1 MKAQWLAPLLAIVTG
16 LAFFV
21 LLWTAVTRGLA
32 SVSGWSALATKYP
45 GGPRPLGEVLRG
57 QVLGFGPVRE
67 NNVTYAIPAAGG
79 LYLYPNALFGLG
91 RPPMLIPYNRIV
103 YQETRSVF
111 WSRTHE
117 LTIDGA
123 TSLRVRDR
131 LLRELKSHGV
141 QVPSDA
147 LP

>member
-1 MKAQWLAPLLAIVTG
+1 MVAG

-21 LLWTAVTRGLA
+21 VLWTAVTRGLA
-32 SVSGWSALATKYP
+32 SFSGWSALAAKYP

-67 NNVTYAIPAAGG
+67 NNITYAIPTTGG

-91 RPPMLIPYNRIV
+91 RPPMLIPYNRIT
-103 YQETRSVF
+103 YRETTSLL
-111 WSRTHE
+111 WSRSHE
-117 LTIDGA
+117 LAIDGA
-123 TSLRVRDR
+123 TSFRIRDR
-131 LLRELKSHGV
+131 LLKELKSHGV
-141 QVPSDA
+141 SIPADA